1 MLSKRSQSQKFTY
14 SVIPLKRNIRKD
26 TVIESW
32 LAISWGERDGRA
44 GGWQLKEHHVSFWN
58 SQWRWKCSTT
68 DYGKGFKLCESLFMY
83 WNEFHGPWLCVSLVA
98 QPHLTLCYPM
108 DCSLPVSSVCG
119 IVQARILEW
128 VALPFLLQGLFLTQG
143 SNPGLPHCRQTL
155 YHLSY
160 KGSPIFKNRYFKILK
175 IYLYLFLAAL
185 GINYSAQAFSSWGE
199 WGLLF
204 SVVHGLFIEVTSL
217 IAEH

>member
-32 LAISWGERDGRA
+32 LVISWGERDGRA

-143 SNPGLPHCRQTL
+143 SNPGVPHWTQVSHIAGGFFTEPPGKPYGIR
-155 YHLSY
+155 LSQASF
-160 KGSPIFKNRYFKILK
+160 SPLI
-175 IYLYLFLAAL
+175 IYST
-185 GINYSAQAFSSWGE
+185 NTQA
-199 WGLLF
+199 
-204 SVVHGLFIEVTSL
+204 VVSGTVLSMNCLWLVHEELCL
-217 IAEH
+217 HQNMRL